1 MRQTTTV
8 SLPKELAQEVDKLAR
23 KEKISRSEII
33 RKSVQNY
40 LFVRKFRALRS
51 RLVVKAQAQG
61 IHTDQD
67 VFDWKLI
74 RARRK
79 QPTLSLG
86 QLKTRL
92 KMKK

>member
-8 SLPKELAQEVDKLAR
+8 SLPKELAQELDKLAKR
-23 KEKISRSEII
+23 EKTSRSDLI

-40 LFVRKFRALRS
+40 LFVRKFLALRS
-51 RLVVKAQAQG
+51 RLMAKAQAQG

-67 VFDWKLI
+67 VFKLI

-79 QPTLSLG
+79 QPTISLG

-92 KMKK
+92 KMKR